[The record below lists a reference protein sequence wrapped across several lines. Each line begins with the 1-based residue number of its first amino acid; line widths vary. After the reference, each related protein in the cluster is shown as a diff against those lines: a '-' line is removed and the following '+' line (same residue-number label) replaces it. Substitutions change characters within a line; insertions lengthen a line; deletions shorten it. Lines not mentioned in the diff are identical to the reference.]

1 MCVPKVGRSGT
12 FRGFLLAL
20 ACLLR
25 APPLWAAAAAGGCGQ
40 GERPRV
46 GMGLGWAWQVS
57 GRCAG
62 ALKTQRE
69 QEGVGVGKV
78 TVKSVLTGSLSA
90 SRAPSGQ
97 GDVPPLLLSVHSR
110 EWPLPSPWTSESGTL
125 PPWPRALS
133 LQSPAVASR
142 SEGGKRVAAE
152 GRGAGPQGTDRCGR
166 LTTLPPPPHP
176 LSWTADHRAVG
187 GGGGASGPA
196 GARGYH
202 AREAGRPP
210 AQEEEVASEGL
221 AQGRAAGQREGP
233 DAGAGRDVW
242 GLWAVQAV
250 CV

>member
-1 MCVPKVGRSGT
+1 M
-12 FRGFLLAL
+12 AL

-40 GERPRV
+40 GEQPRV

-166 LTTLPPPPHP
+166 LTTLPPPTPP
-176 LSWTADHRAVG
+176 FVLDCRSPSCGRWWRSL
-187 GGGGASGPA
+187 GAGW
-196 GARGYH
+196 
-202 AREAGRPP
+202 
-210 AQEEEVASEGL
+210 
-221 AQGRAAGQREGP
+221 GQRVSCP
-233 DAGAGRDVW
+233 RGRKATCSRRGS
-242 GLWAVQAV
+242 GL
-250 CV
+250 